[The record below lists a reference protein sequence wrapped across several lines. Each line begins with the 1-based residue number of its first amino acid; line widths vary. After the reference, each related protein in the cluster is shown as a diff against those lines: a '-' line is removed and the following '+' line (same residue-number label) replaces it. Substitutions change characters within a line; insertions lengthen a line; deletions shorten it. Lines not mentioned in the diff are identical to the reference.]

1 MDLTIVYWIVIAM
14 MIVGI
19 IGSVIPGIPGSIL
32 ILAAIIIW
40 GIATGFVGIGLP
52 LITIFIVLFIST
64 VIEYLGAY
72 FGARQLGASKWS
84 QLGAIAGMVL
94 GFFGLLPALPFGGP
108 ILGALAGAII
118 GAFLGEF
125 FYRSNLELNA
135 RLKQALKVSIGV
147 FIGSIVGNII
157 EVFLAIIAVVIFVIS
172 TWPPVPLQ

>member
-1 MDLTIVYWIVIAM
+1 MDLTTVYWIVIAM
-14 MIVGI
+14 MIVGV

-52 LITIFIVLFIST
+52 LITIFIVLLIGT

-84 QLGAIAGMVL
+84 QLGAIAGMIL

-108 ILGALAGAII
+108 LLGVLAGAII

-135 RLKQALKVSIGV
+135 RLKQSLKVSIGV
-147 FIGSIVGNII
+147 FVGSILGNII
-157 EVFLAIIAVVIFVIS
+157 EVFLAILAVIIFVLS
-172 TWPPVPLQ
+172 TWPPVPVQ